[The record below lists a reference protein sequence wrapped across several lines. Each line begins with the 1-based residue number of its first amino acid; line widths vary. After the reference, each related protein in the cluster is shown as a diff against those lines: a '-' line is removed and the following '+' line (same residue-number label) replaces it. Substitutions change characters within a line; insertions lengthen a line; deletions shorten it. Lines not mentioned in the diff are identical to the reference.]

1 MSAEVE
7 HILKLLY
14 SVDEPEMAQE
24 VANMHNR
31 LEAFSQALHQVVLET
46 QIKALREMLVAS
58 LNREKL
64 YMEIITQVGF
74 LHIPDV
80 DIIIKQASKIGSQR
94 DELIEHDAIQL
105 ELLAMETVCPACAD
119 KLYKLAI
126 ETRKE
131 KKGETIGQHVQTKR
145 SDGM

>member
-80 DIIIKQASKIGSQR
+80 DIIIKQASKIGR
-94 DELIEHDAIQL
+94 A
-105 ELLAMETVCPACAD
+105 
-119 KLYKLAI
+119 
-126 ETRKE
+126 
-131 KKGETIGQHVQTKR
+131 HV
-145 SDGM
+145 